1 LSSIEPGYLRY
12 VVDALQ
18 KGEINPDNA
27 SSLPEGLNG
36 LFEQRFN
43 EKIPSDQRL
52 NKLKVL
58 LCWSIVKAPM
68 TSGSFA
74 RLFAYP
80 HQEASDFIREHASWF
95 NANIN
100 GEYSLYHDRLRTFSL
115 QRSDYAVVMNVQQK
129 IVHCFG
135 RSADSELNEE
145 LKMYKY
151 RYYHHHLGDLGKLT
165 DASALVELEK
175 LAFSDEFLLQQK
187 TQTGS
192 RKSTDE
198 LFRLL
203 FVLHQGNVE
212 AIERIFVR
220 YLQVITGLPSSGMS
234 LEELCRSDVKTFQR
248 ELERAFIQ
256 QQYASITSVLIVQLL
271 ALKNEAEKATSLE
284 RLTRID
290 QLLLQFEDAVQP
302 LTTLLTSG
310 LSAKTVNLIQDAF
323 QSIDEFPQLKKL
335 LQIASFD
342 KQEYFDKKSGDTY
355 GWEWLTTNSFWAMP
369 LLIMLIPISFLVNV
383 FTIPIVWFQYLRNG
397 KAPDLSTFRIRN
409 SKAFMLWQLG
419 YFYTFNVIKSRSVV
433 LSFLSRRLAKKE
445 NYYTLLM
452 VASFQFVRK
461 DCRCITQIRLG
472 ELSSTERG
480 TVKRLRRALRS
491 YSDFRASLKKKY
503 HSSEEL
509 IPVYNILDAQ
519 SLDQWFIVGWMKLV
533 AFKQSKDTYR
543 TFTEDLENTSLSP
556 VKFSDKLEGS
566 KALLNYLFE
575 HESDVDFA
583 VSMFSESKE
592 SFLRITSSDRLRV
605 LCEFSYQNSAE
616 WLISNVI
623 EVWNNIGDFRLLTL
637 GSKQYST
644 LGLMTYRS
652 EILPFSNI
660 SKKFSKN
667 NYPLQDLFLIQLAL
681 NNLAF
686 VELLDGDWSLAFP
699 ELAMGEFF
707 DDEEAKSES
716 TPTVLESIEAFF
728 STRQINPK
736 ESSVKEQLELLEP
749 EPDEMF
755 DSGLFDSGLYHLEDQ
770 KFTENLNTWHF
781 FMDYST
787 VDLFEQLTEFGDS
800 ERKVMAVH
808 MARNLYRCGSFD
820 DFWHRLIVFQVGDD
834 DEILRAGMRY
844 YYDRVSK
851 GQEGSQT
858 AQQIHK
864 LLGF

>member
-1 LSSIEPGYLRY
+1 MKMDPIYIRYIYDSLLSGKLSIE
-12 VVDALQ
+12 
-18 KGEINPDNA
+18 NA
-27 SSLPEGLNG
+27 STLPLGLTG
-36 LFEQRFN
+36 LYQKQFGGELN
-43 EKIPSDQRL
+43 ISDRN
-52 NKLKVL
+52 NKVEL
-58 LCWSIVKAPM
+58 LLFWAVVKSPLSIEDMALIFSVK
-68 TSGSFA
+68 
-74 RLFAYP
+74 RDDVV
-80 HQEASDFIREHASWF
+80 QCVSDYSKWF
-95 NANIN
+95 NVKNN
-100 GEYSLYHDRLRTFSL
+100 DQYVLYHDRLRTFLL
-115 QRSDYAVVMNVQQK
+115 QISSDYEILKTHK
-129 IVHCFG
+129 IA
-135 RSADSELNEE
+135 ADFFCKYKKDDLLSLG
-145 LKMYKY
+145 LIQYKY
-151 RYYHHHLGDLGKLT
+151 HYCHQHLGNLVGSE
-165 DASALVELEK
+165 DANALDQLEE

-192 RKSTDE
+192 RGATDE
-198 LFRLL
+198 LFKIL
-203 FVLHQGNVE
+203 FSLHQGNV
-212 AIERIFVR
+212 AVIERIFVR

-234 LEELCRSDVKTFQR
+234 LEELCKSDVKTFQR
-248 ELERAFIQ
+248 EMERAFIQ
-256 QQYASITSVLIVQLL
+256 QQYASITSVLIVQLF
-271 ALKNEAEKATSLE
+271 ALKNEAEKLSSFE
-284 RLTRID
+284 RLTCID
-290 QLLLQFEDAVQP
+290 QLLLQHENAVQP
-302 LTTLLTSG
+302 LTTLLTAG
-310 LSAKTVNLIQDAF
+310 LDAKSVDLIQIHF
-323 QSIDEFPQLKKL
+323 QSIDEFLQLKKL

-342 KQEYFDKKSGDTY
+342 KQEVFGRNQESEADKF
-355 GWEWLTTNSFWAMP
+355 WEWLTTNSFWVMP
-369 LLIMLIPISFLVNV
+369 LLIMLIPISFLINV
-383 FTIPIVWFQYLRNG
+383 FTIPIVWFQYLRDG
-397 KAPDLSTFRIRN
+397 TAPDLSTFRIRK
-409 SKAFMLWQLG
+409 SEAFMLWQLG
-419 YFYTFNVIKSRSVV
+419 YFYTFNVIKSISVV
-433 LSFLSRRLAKKE
+433 LSYLSRRLAKKE

-461 DCRCITQIRLG
+461 DYRCITQIRLG

-491 YSDFRASLKKKY
+491 YSDFKASLKKKH

-519 SLDQWFIVGWMKLV
+519 SLDQWFVVGWMKLV

-616 WLISNVI
+616 WLISNVV
-623 EVWNNIGDFRLLTL
+623 EVWSNIGDFRLLTL
-637 GSKQYST
+637 GSKQYSK

-652 EILPFSNI
+652 TILPFSNI

-667 NYPLQDLFLIQLAL
+667 NYPLQDLFLIQFAL

-728 STRQINPK
+728 SPRQINPE

-755 DSGLFDSGLYHLEDQ
+755 ELYRWEEQ
-770 KFTENLNTWHF
+770 KFMENLDAWRF

-844 YYDRVSK
+844 YYDRLSK
-851 GQEGSQT
+851 GEEDSGN
-858 AQQIHK
+858 AQKIK
-864 LLGF
+864 ELLHL